1 LPLVT
6 AFRTAL
12 LNRGFR
18 GTAYTTPTALAWAP
32 YSVSPAADG
41 TGGTEITS
49 GGAARKTV
57 TWGAPAAGQASNSS
71 AVTAISGASAD
82 WPLCSAF
89 AFHDTAHS
97 LPMIGFGPT
106 TPAKQVNNGQSWTLQ
121 PGEIQLADTA
131 QGASIWLSHYLIN
144 ALYTELLGGTAYS
157 APAHTWWGLFTAP
170 PARDGTGGTEITGA
184 TGYARVQQDMA
195 AASAGSISPS
205 AGVNFGSAGSN
216 WGLISHIGAFSALT
230 AGNLMGLIAL
240 ASAVNVLTGSPVL
253 FPAAQLAFTET

>member
-1 LPLVT
+1 MPLVT

-57 TWGAPAAGQASNSS
+57 TWGAPAAGQASNS
-71 AVTAISGASAD
+71 AGVTAISGASAD
-82 WPLCSAF
+82 WPLCSAW
-89 AFHDTAHS
+89 AAHDTAHG

-106 TPAKQVNNGQSWTLQ
+106 TPAKQINNGQSWTLQ

-131 QGASIWLSHYLIN
+131 QAASTWLSYYLIN
-144 ALYTELLGGTAYS
+144 ALYLELLGGTAWS
-157 APAHTWWGLFTAP
+157 APANIYWSLWTAP

-184 TGYARVQQDMA
+184 TGYARYLKNMA

-205 AGVNFGSAGSN
+205 AAVDFGSAGSN
-216 WGLISHIGAFSALT
+216 WGLISHIGAHTALT